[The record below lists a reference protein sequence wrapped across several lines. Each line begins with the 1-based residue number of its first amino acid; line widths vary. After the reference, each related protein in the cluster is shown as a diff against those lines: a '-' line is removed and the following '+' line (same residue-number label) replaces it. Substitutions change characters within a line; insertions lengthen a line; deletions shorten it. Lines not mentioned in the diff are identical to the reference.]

1 MNRRGATLVELM
13 VALAAAGIVAFVAGK
28 LLFAGLESWRVQAD
42 KETGQR
48 RAILALDA
56 LADDLAA
63 QPDRTDCAAPV
74 TAFELNANT
83 PRTAFFIATENL
95 RDASVCWYFTGNSPW
110 TLRRYEAS
118 ADATEAALPANAALT
133 YVTSALISKDTSDDT
148 ALDAASREVCR
159 GVVSLEF
166 VQPDVTL
173 ATQIFVEVLTPEG
186 LRRVQNGETLANLPT
201 RCIVRASRPVALP

>member
-28 LLFAGLESWRVQAD
+28 LLFAGLESWRIQAD

-63 QPDRTDCAAPV
+63 QPDRTDSAAPV
-74 TAFELNANT
+74 TAFELSANT
-83 PRTAFFIATENL
+83 PQTAVFIATENL
-95 RDASVCWYFTGNSPW
+95 RDAAVCWYFTGSNPW

-118 ADATEAALPANAALT
+118 ADATEAALPANAAST
-133 YVTSALISKDTSDDT
+133 YVSAALASKDTADDAT
-148 ALDAASREVCR
+148 LDDASREVCR

-166 VQPDVTL
+166 VKPDVTL
-173 ATQIFVEVLTPEG
+173 VTQIFVEVLTPEG
-186 LRRVQNGETLANLPT
+186 LRRVQNGETQANLPT
-201 RCIVRASRPVALP
+201 RCIVCASRPVALP